1 MSRIVVSLRLARM
14 KALPGCCARG
24 PQIFLARG
32 LEMKTVNLL
41 IPLVASLVAPWVQA
55 DAIVKT
61 PRTAA
66 SATAGQLSTNVQHA
80 LARFIAGCSAHDA
93 QILDSVTTED
103 VRIEYSLDA
112 PGRYLTLD
120 AISLADDCG
129 IDVASGGSSLRA
141 MWIYP
146 TNDQSVAFVQFDVTS
161 DSSGALKRQLA
172 LVEMRG
178 EKIARLLSFSPPSNA
193 LVTVTGAASPS
204 LTRRAA
210 ARQATGSE

>member
-1 MSRIVVSLRLARM
+1 
-14 KALPGCCARG
+14 
-24 PQIFLARG
+24 
-32 LEMKTVNLL
+32 
-41 IPLVASLVAPWVQA
+41 
-55 DAIVKT
+55 
-61 PRTAA
+61 
-66 SATAGQLSTNVQHA
+66 
-80 LARFIAGCSAHDA
+80 
-93 QILDSVTTED
+93 
-103 VRIEYSLDA
+103 
-112 PGRYLTLD
+112 
-120 AISLADDCG
+120 
-129 IDVASGGSSLRA
+129 VASGGSSLRA